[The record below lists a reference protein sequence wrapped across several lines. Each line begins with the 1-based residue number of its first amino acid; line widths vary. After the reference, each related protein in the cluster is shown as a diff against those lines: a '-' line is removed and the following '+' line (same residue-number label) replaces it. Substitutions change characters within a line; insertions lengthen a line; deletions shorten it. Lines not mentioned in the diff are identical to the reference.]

1 MIEPAKVSVQMQ
13 EVKYSGAFRYNETSK
28 TFYRE
33 VDPAMPQ
40 YAGAPGPEIDKAWN
54 DLLGGM

>member
-1 MIEPAKVSVQMQ
+1 MQ